1 MSDTAMDCPGVN
13 ALETSVVSSVNRLSI
28 MYMSW
33 EQQVG
38 CDDDDDLMSPSSNFA
53 RAAK

>member
-1 MSDTAMDCPGVN
+1 MSDTVMDCPGVN
-13 ALETSVVSSVNRLSI
+13 ALEASVASSVNRLSI

-38 CDDDDDLMSPSSNFA
+38 CDDDERERESITDVG
-53 RAAK
+53 RG